1 MGRFFQTLKLID
13 KIRIFKFLL
22 IFSLTGTSS
31 LFISDFFILFLEN
44 HFGIKLSFYYE
55 IFFIIVLY
63 HFILAI
69 VCYFFGEFT
78 YVLTKLRRLKKLVD
92 RI

>member
-1 MGRFFQTLKLID
+1 MERFFQILKAMD

-22 IFSLTGTSS
+22 IFSLTGISS
-31 LFISDFFILFLEN
+31 LFISDFFILFLEKQ
-44 HFGIKLSFYYE
+44 FGIKLGFYYE
-55 IFFIIVLY
+55 IFFIIIFY

-69 VCYFFGEFT
+69 VCYIFGEFT